1 MREFTAEELTQR
13 YNLSKAGLLKFVKAN
28 IAAINAEGKN
38 VYQDGNK
45 RQWVFTEKAVEII
58 DKLRKTERFIVEE
71 NIDLKKENELLQ
83 EISTLKTQLMLV
95 QNELNVSQ
103 KKLIGMMEQ
112 QPILLEEKV
121 KAETK
126 LEVAE
131 ENLKKALE
139 EAALQQDA
147 LNKKILVQE
156 EQIAAVSSENNT
168 MRNELESLK
177 QELAAEKDKP
187 WWKKIFG

>member
-28 IAAINAEGKN
+28 IAAINAEDKN

-71 NIDLKKENELLQ
+71 NVDLKKENELLQ

-126 LEVAE
+126 LEVVE
-131 ENLKKALE
+131 ENLKRALE
-139 EAALQQDA
+139 EAAQQQVV
-147 LNKKILVQE
+147 LNKKILFQE
-156 EQIAAVSSENNT
+156 EQIAAASSENNA

-177 QELAAEKDKP
+177 QELAVEKGKP
-187 WWKKIFG
+187 WWSRIFS

>member
-71 NIDLKKENELLQ
+71 NVDLKKENELLQ

>member
-71 NIDLKKENELLQ
+71 NVDLKKENELLQ
-83 EISTLKTQLMLV
+83 EISTLKTQIMLV

>member
-71 NIDLKKENELLQ
+71 NVDLKKENELLQ

-177 QELAAEKDKP
+177 QELAAEKGKP